1 MSQVA
6 TLFHGV
12 LEKSSLFALN
22 QVFEEILQLLLLFG
36 VQGTCVELY
45 GDALLA
51 VTINL

>member
-12 LEKSSLFALN
+12 LEKSSL
-22 QVFEEILQLLLLFG
+22 FEEILQLLLLFG